1 LTAYTGITTAD
12 GLPPDGTTII
22 DTNLIGAND
31 FISNKTILIGSGA
44 AQYEDRG
51 AVSFDNTTGVITV
64 VSAFKDST
72 GVATQI
78 KAGTLF
84 RVINISSVEIDVAI
98 IDAKIGTNVDA
109 AGTTTVFARLKQIVD
124 TYLASGTHGLA
135 ALKVILDAILLLTGT
150 TLEAKLDAIKLV
162 VDAILVDTG
171 ITLPADLALIAAY
184 VDELETRLS
193 AARAG
198 YLDNLIGV
206 VTTGTFS
213 LLAGV
218 VEQDCLVFAAATQQI
233 DIELFMN
240 NLAQANTVREYVND
254 LAAAPQQISAKV
266 FPTDFDTGTKVV
278 ILSFVQKNAAYK
290 ITLKASITEGV
301 DKDIPYRYMVRDLV

>member
-1 LTAYTGITTAD
+1 MAQNRHHALAREAILAALTAYTGITTAD

-31 FISNKTILIGSGA
+31 FISNKTILIGSGDA
-44 AQYEDRG
+44 NKEDRG

-78 KAGTLF
+78 KAGTLY
-84 RVINISSVEIDVAI
+84 RILNISSVEIDVAI
-98 IDAKIGTNVDA
+98 INAKIGTNVDA

-135 ALKVILDAILLLTGT
+135 A
-150 TLEAKLDAIKLV
+150 IKTV
-162 VDAILVDTG
+162 VDAILVGTG
-171 ITLPADLALIAAY
+171 TTLPVALATIIAY

-198 YLDNLIGV
+198 YLDNLIGT
-206 VTTGTFS
+206 VTPGTFS
-213 LLAGV
+213 LVNNAN
-218 VEQDCLVFAAATQQI
+218 EQDCLIFNAATQQI
-233 DIELFMN
+233 DVELDMS
-240 NLAQANTVREYVND
+240 NLVQINTVREKVQVD
-254 LAAAPQQISAKV
+254 GAAYRQISAKA
-266 FPTDFDTGTKVV
+266 FPTAFDTDTKCV
-278 ILSFVQKNAAYK
+278 ILSFVQKNSAYK
-290 ITLKASITEGV
+290 ITLQATGAEGS
-301 DKDIPYRYMVRDLV
+301 DKDVKYRYIVRDLV